1 MTEYEGQILLDTAH
15 PIPELE
21 AHTNNFLQKLAS
33 ITGNLLDKVKPIS
46 FEKYIIEVNRLQEKH
61 SSPSD
66 VTPSMVKT
74 KALNPEI
81 SEIRWRPF
89 NLPWF
94 TG

>member
-1 MTEYEGQILLDTAH
+1 MMEYGGIIILGTSQ
-15 PIPELE
+15 PIPEIE
-21 AHTNNFLQKLAS
+21 ADTENFLQKLAS